1 MLDNLNSKF
10 ESSRVQALD
19 VNDDEVELF
28 MKVFLNNLKTKQE
41 NIYIIVQ
48 QLMIL
53 SIMKK

>member
-1 MLDNLNSKF
+1 
-10 ESSRVQALD
+10 
-19 VNDDEVELF
+19 